1 VARVESKAIRP
12 TVFIKGL
19 AMGAADV
26 VPGVSGGTVAFIT
39 GIYEELIDS
48 LCQVNVAA
56 LKLLLAGRI
65 GQCWQAINGT
75 FLATLFAGILV
86 SVFSLAKLISW
97 VLTHHP
103 KIIWAYFFGLILFSV
118 FMLTRQARVFSR
130 YNFIFF
136 LAGAGFAYALTEV
149 TQMAISPSITFVFI
163 SGAIAISAMIL
174 PGISGSFIL
183 VILGMYQYII
193 EAVKLIDLPILAVF
207 SLGCMTGLLSFTHL
221 LSWLLH
227 RFREATFAVLIGF
240 MLGSLNKVWPWKVLS
255 DSRAEINVMPA
266 EYQAL
271 TLSDPQISSVLTA
284 LVMGILT
291 VYLIDRVSND
301 QPTK

>member
-1 VARVESKAIRP
+1 
-12 TVFIKGL
+12 
-19 AMGAADV
+19 
-26 VPGVSGGTVAFIT
+26 
-39 GIYEELIDS
+39 
-48 LCQVNVAA
+48 
-56 LKLLLAGRI
+56 
-65 GQCWQAINGT
+65 
-75 FLATLFAGILV
+75 
-86 SVFSLAKLISW
+86 
-97 VLTHHP
+97 
-103 KIIWAYFFGLILFSV
+103 
-118 FMLTRQARVFSR
+118 
-130 YNFIFF
+130 
-136 LAGAGFAYALTEV
+136 
-149 TQMAISPSITFVFI
+149 
-163 SGAIAISAMIL
+163 
-174 PGISGSFIL
+174 
-183 VILGMYQYII
+183 
-193 EAVKLIDLPILAVF
+193 VKLIDLPILAVF